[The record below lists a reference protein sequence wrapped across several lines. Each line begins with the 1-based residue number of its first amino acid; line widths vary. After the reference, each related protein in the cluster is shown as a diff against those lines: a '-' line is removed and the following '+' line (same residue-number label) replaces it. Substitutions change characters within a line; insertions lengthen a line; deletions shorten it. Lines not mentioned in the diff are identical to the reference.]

1 MYRGY
6 TNNDQMSLSSASG
19 QFKSKPLAA
28 EKRVTLE
35 SINWLVESGGKQVFY
50 KKEKEKR
57 TPFMTHLIVELVW
70 QVSGCNPRDWTLIL

>member
-50 KKEKEKR
+50 KKEKKKNSIHDS
-57 TPFMTHLIVELVW
+57 FN
-70 QVSGCNPRDWTLIL
+70 SGIGVAGQWV